1 MVRGVNMK
9 HSFFK
14 KSILLLTSIFVVSGC
29 GIGDPVSQ
37 VISSSEM
44 ASSSEEP
51 SSSPSSSS
59 IEVKNYVNGTFYNPL
74 FVSSSTGTYY
84 SAEIADPCVVRDE
97 NGEFWSFST
106 CRRVLHSVDGC
117 EWEKWSDSIIPKPA
131 WGNEHFQKA
140 GKSSAELWAPDVV
153 KIGDKWIYYYSISDF
168 GYAAGI
174 GYATADYIGGPYTDH
189 GRLFWSEETGEE
201 ESVGV
206 LSSIDQQVIF
216 GDDGNIYM
224 VLGSFSKIWL
234 IQLTDDGVGLYG
246 GIEYQRQNKVLI
258 ASNRFEG
265 SWIFKRGEYWYY
277 MGSAGTCCSGK
288 DSTYR
293 VRVGKADNIAGP
305 YRDSEGKRMDAMNEE
320 NGDLVVWAKKS
331 NDNTI
336 APGHHSVVQDD
347 AGDFWWYGHCYYE
360 YDNFRTRHL
369 AMDKLLWDEND
380 MPYIDGYQLSYYE
393 ELPGPSILID

>member
-1 MVRGVNMK
+1 MN
-9 HSFFK
+9 
-14 KSILLLTSIFVVSGC
+14 KSIFKGFTLAAMGLLTLTSC
-29 GIGDPVSQ
+29 GDKTPVSS
-37 VISSSEM
+37 VINGST
-44 ASSSEEP
+44 EP
-51 SSSPSSSS
+51 E
-59 IEVKNYVNGTFYNPL
+59 IEYTGGYYQNPL
-74 FVSSSTGTYY
+74 FVANATGSFYSS
-84 SAEIADPCVVRDE
+84 EIADPCVVRDE

-117 EWEKWSDSIIPKPA
+117 TWEKYSDAIIPRPK
-131 WGNEHFQKA
+131 WGDAHFQAA
-140 GKSSAELWAPDVV
+140 GKGGAELWAPDVV

-174 GYATADYIGGPYTDH
+174 GYATADEIGGPYTDQ
-189 GRLFWSEETGEE
+189 GRLFWSEETGEA

-206 LSSIDQQVIF
+206 HSSIDQQVIF

-234 IQLTDDGVGLYG
+234 IQLTDDGMGLYG
-246 GIEYQRQNKVLI
+246 GIQYQRENKVLI

-265 SWIFKRGEYWYY
+265 SWIFKRGDYWYY

-293 VRVGKADNIAGP
+293 VRVGKSKSIFGP
-305 YRDSEGKRMDAMNEE
+305 YVDSNGKRMDALNEE

-331 NDNTI
+331 NTNTI
-336 APGHHSVVQDD
+336 APGHHSVVMDD
-347 AGDFWWYGHCYYE
+347 AGDFWWYGHCFYE

-369 AMDKLLWDEND
+369 AMDKLLWNEKN
-380 MPYIDGYQLSYYE
+380 MPYIDGYELSYNE
-393 ELPGPSILID
+393 ELPGPRLLPRD